1 MFSGS
6 AIKREIEKGG
16 LVVKP
21 DADIKEASIK
31 IHLSGEFGS
40 DRKSLE
46 EKEKFELPAKG
57 FVLARTKEYVELPNY
72 LAGLYDSHLHLSSV
86 GVFTHLGS
94 MLIEP
99 EFKGQFTLEIFN
111 ASDKLFTL
119 EKDMRVGNLMIVEL
133 IR

>member
-46 EKEKFELPAKG
+46 
-57 FVLARTKEYVELPNY
+57 
-72 LAGLYDSHLHLSSV
+72 
-86 GVFTHLGS
+86 
-94 MLIEP
+94 
-99 EFKGQFTLEIFN
+99 
-111 ASDKLFTL
+111 
-119 EKDMRVGNLMIVEL
+119 
-133 IR
+133 